1 MVGSFRKQGDW
12 GTHLE
17 GTRRRTQA
25 VTHAFDLRSE
35 PSKPIGSVCCASA
48 RTASP
53 SFTIRR
59 TRSVRGSP
67 GGSHLWSRYGGT
79 NGRQTGRPRL
89 DERPEWGAVRT
100 GASTPRDTAQG
111 GEAGSGG
118 CSAGWIRQLDGG
130 GFETPLGGCATTG
143 QGRPGCRPS
152 PMREN
157 LAPALSSW
165 RSQALKP

>member
-25 VTHAFDLRSE
+25 VTHALDLRSE

-59 TRSVRGSP
+59 TRSVRGTP
-67 GGSHLWSRYGGT
+67 GGSRLWSRYGGT

-89 DERPEWGAVRT
+89 DERPEWGRSGRARVH
-100 GASTPRDTAQG
+100 AATPRRAARQDPVPVLRDRFGNWTAAASRRRS
-111 GEAGSGG
+111 EDVR
-118 CSAGWIRQLDGG
+118 RQDRDDL
-130 GFETPLGGCATTG
+130 AV
-143 QGRPGCRPS
+143 
-152 PMREN
+152 
-157 LAPALSSW
+157 APALCAKTQRP
-165 RSQALKP
+165 RSARGARRR